1 MITKWLRIQARFAS
15 FRNFQAGVY
24 RASAPVI
31 PPSTAYGLLMN
42 IAGIDVRDYG
52 DAVTTQIQQDIPE
65 IEVAI
70 GLVTPVSIETGMPQ
84 FPELATL
91 YQQLHSYPVG
101 KSGDTPDKPL
111 KARAK
116 GAKYWIVPVRRELI
130 VGFDGIIGLR
140 SEDSVL
146 FQQIDD
152 GLVGRHSKPRYGL
165 PFLGDNNYLID
176 RIEWLEEPPGET
188 SWYIPIKMEHGPKRG
203 SCRLT
208 IGIDRSDNS
217 RTTSK
222 LFAPNDV
229 LSSEPPSDAWTW
241 TPRMKVA

>member
-1 MITKWLRIQARFAS
+1 MTTKWLRVQARFAS

-24 RASAPVI
+24 RSSAPVI

-42 IAGIDVRDYG
+42 IAGIEIRDYG
-52 DAVTTQIQQDIPE
+52 DAVTTRIREDIPE

-70 GLVTPVSIETGMPQ
+70 GLVTPILSETGLPQ
-84 FPELATL
+84 FPESAML

-101 KSGDTPDKPL
+101 NSGEKTL
-111 KARAK
+111 KTRTK

-130 VGFDGIIGLR
+130 VGFDGVIGLR
-140 SEDSVL
+140 SEDSAL

-152 GLVGRHSKPRYGL
+152 GLQGRLSEQRYGL
-165 PFLGDNNYLID
+165 PFLGDNNHLID
-176 RIEWLEEPPGET
+176 RIEWMETPPSET
-188 SWYIPIKMEHGPKRG
+188 SWYVPMNAEEGPKRG

-208 IGIDRSDNS
+208 ISIDRSDNS
-217 RTTSK
+217 RTRSQ

-229 LSSEPPSDAWTW
+229 LTSEPPFDAWTW
-241 TPRMKVA
+241 TP

>member
-1 MITKWLRIQARFAS
+1 MITKWLRVQARFAS

-42 IAGIDVRDYG
+42 IAGIDVRDYV
-52 DAVTTQIQQDIPE
+52 DAVTTQMRQDVTE
-65 IEVAI
+65 IEIAI
-70 GLVTPVSIETGMPQ
+70 GLVTPISAETGIPK
-84 FPELATL
+84 FPESATL

-101 KSGDTPDKPL
+101 NSGEKTLKP
-111 KARAK
+111 KTK

-140 SEDSVL
+140 SDDSVL
-146 FQQIDD
+146 FKQIDD
-152 GLVGRHSKPRYGL
+152 GLVGRLTKPRYGL

-176 RIEWLEEPPGET
+176 RIDWLDRPPGET
-188 SWYIPIKMEHGPKRG
+188 SWYVPVKMEDGPKKG

-229 LSSEPPSDAWTW
+229 LSNQPPSDAWTW